1 MCNVVARTPG
11 AGGTPKL
18 VLKGGNWDAEV
29 VDILRAS
36 HLGPL
41 PEQRGRMY
49 PGTEKEGREMGVMR
63 QTEFSQNW
71 G

>member
-1 MCNVVARTPG
+1 MSIMCNVVARTPG

-36 HLGPL
+36 H
-41 PEQRGRMY
+41 
-49 PGTEKEGREMGVMR
+49 PGTLTRAAGENVSWDGKRGEGNGGHETDRI
-63 QTEFSQNW
+63 
-71 G
+71 